1 MLESA
6 YETVVSFLLYHK
18 QIAKNVWYLKK
29 KMGSVISFTLSEN
42 CSLLNR

>member
-18 QIAKNVWYLKK
+18 QIAENVWYFFFKWEVL
-29 KMGSVISFTLSEN
+29 FLS
-42 CSLLNR
+42 L